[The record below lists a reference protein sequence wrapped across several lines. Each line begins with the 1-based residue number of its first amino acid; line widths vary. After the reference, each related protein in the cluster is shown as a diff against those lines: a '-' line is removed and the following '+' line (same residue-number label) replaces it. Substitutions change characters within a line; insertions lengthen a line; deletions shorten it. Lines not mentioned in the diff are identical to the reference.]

1 MSVTE
6 SQLTAMR
13 HALVEELQRRR
24 AIIDARVAEA
34 LAAGARQQIRPGV
47 EPERVYSD
55 QAILT
60 KVQDGI
66 GLSSSSQPA
75 IMAIMLQQL
84 LVEPGQRVL
93 EIGAG
98 TGYNAAL
105 LRDLVGPR
113 GRVTTIDVDDDIVE
127 GARAHLAV
135 AGYDDITVILGDG
148 GYGHPAHAPYDRI
161 ILTVGAADVLPAW
174 IEQLRPDGLLVL
186 PIQIGAGMYSAALRK
201 GRNGTL
207 ISESL
212 VPCGFI
218 RLRGVFASSE
228 RELRLGYWHAYV
240 EPGPRLDPALLPALL
255 DQPHEEYPL
264 PADANAATLFLAFC
278 GEPLARLLHW
288 AEPGTVDVSFS
299 RDGLIDTVAMSACLL
314 PTWHEPGSPSPNL
327 TAQVYGSRVT
337 YDRLLALLDRWVAL
351 GRPGLDDVRLLVTPR
366 ATGAPSSPGPLTLR
380 RTHSA
385 LTLARRDGQAF

>member
-1 MSVTE
+1 MPASE

-24 AIIDARVAEA
+24 AITDDRVAEA
-34 LAAGARQQIRPGV
+34 FAAVPRHHFLPGV

-105 LRDLVGPR
+105 LRHLVGPR
-113 GRVTTIDVDDDIVE
+113 GRVTTVDVDDDIVD
-127 GARAHLAV
+127 GARAHLAA
-135 AGYDDITVILGDG
+135 AGFHDITLILGDG
-148 GYGHPAHAPYDRI
+148 GFGYPAHAPYDRI

-174 IEQLRPDGLLVL
+174 VEQLRPDGLLVL
-186 PIQIGAGMYSAALRK
+186 PLQIGAGMYSAALRK

-218 RLRGVFASSE
+218 RLRGVFASGE

-240 EPGPRLDPALLPALL
+240 EPGPRLDPAKLPALL
-255 DQPHEEYPL
+255 DQPGGELPL
-264 PADANAATLFLAFC
+264 PGDVNDALLFLAFC

-288 AEPGTVDVSFS
+288 AEPGSPDGSFS
-299 RDGLIDTVAMSACLL
+299 RDGLVDTAAMSACLL
-314 PTWHEPGSPSPNL
+314 PAWHEPGSALP
-327 TAQVYGSRVT
+327 AQSAQLYGSRVV

-351 GRPGLDDVRLLVTPR
+351 GRPRLDDVRLLVTPR
-366 ATGAPSSPGPLTLR
+366 PAAASPPGTLMVQR
-380 RTHSA
+380 PHSV
-385 LTLARRDGQAF
+385 LTLARRDGQTF

>member
-1 MSVTE
+1 VTASE
-6 SQLTAMR
+6 AELTAMR
-13 HALVEELQRRR
+13 YALVEELQRRR
-24 AIIDARVAEA
+24 SITDARVAEA
-34 LAAGARQQIRPGV
+34 FAAVPRHHFLPGV

-75 IMAIMLQQL
+75 MMAIMLQQL

-113 GRVTTIDVDDDIVE
+113 GRVTTVDVDDDIVE
-127 GARAHLAV
+127 GARAHLAA
-135 AGYDDITVILGDG
+135 AGCDDVVVILGDG
-148 GYGHPAHAPYDRI
+148 GFGYPAHAPYDRI

-174 IEQLRPDGLLVL
+174 VEQLRPDGLLVL

-201 GRNGTL
+201 GRNGAL

-218 RLRGVFASSE
+218 RLRGVFASGE
-228 RELRLGYWHAYV
+228 REVRLGYWTAYV
-240 EPGPRLDPALLPALL
+240 EPGPRLDPDRLPALL
-255 DQPHEEYPL
+255 DQPGGEYPL
-264 PADANAATLFLAFC
+264 PVDVTDALLFLAFS
-278 GEPLARLLHW
+278 GEPMARLLHL
-288 AEPGTVDVSFS
+288 AEPGTDDRSFA
-299 RDGLIDTVAMSACLL
+299 RDGLIDTAAMSACLL
-314 PTWHEPGSPSPNL
+314 STWHEPGAPPPAS
-327 TAQVYGSRVT
+327 TALLYGSRVA
-337 YDRLLALLDRWVAL
+337 YERLLALLDRWIAL
-351 GRPGLDDVRLLVTPR
+351 GRPRQDDVRLLATPR
-366 ATGAPSSPGPLTLR
+366 AAGMPLSGSLTLHR
-380 RTHSA
+380 PHAA
-385 LTLARRDGQAF
+385 LTLARRDGTPF